1 MDELKIVEE
10 GVPKT
15 TGKLMQVGSYHV
27 ERGLGSWI
35 SHTSALASEPQ
46 PIHNAWL
53 ASCSHCQSL
62 LVKQTDLVLVVAVV
76 ILC

>member
-1 MDELKIVEE
+1 MDDLKIVEE

-35 SHTSALASEPQ
+35 SHNSAFASEPQ
-46 PIHNAWL
+46 PIHNARL
-53 ASCSHCQSL
+53 ASCACQSL